1 VSLNIWSNTTGF
13 SGFYYLVICSDFTTD
28 VFMPD
33 SGRWINA
40 LLAIADR
47 SRRDSMLRSLSSP
60 ESKVTVLTDQRRE
73 CHATSGDAN
82 LLLI

>member
-47 SRRDSMLRSLSSP
+47 SRRDSNVAFAQLTRKSS
-60 ESKVTVLTDQRRE
+60 S
-73 CHATSGDAN
+73 
-82 LLLI
+82 